1 LAMVRKFPQRLYA
14 LNPALGLYSCTCCRA
29 LVVEDRKTAS
39 GVAHINFFGGFWSGF
54 LRSLDVRGVFA
65 RVCVFKRQMNTSAKA
80 A

>member
-1 LAMVRKFPQRLYA
+1 MDPSYLSLSTLPLA
-14 LNPALGLYSCTCCRA
+14 CTCCRA

-65 RVCVFKRQMNTSAKA
+65 RV
-80 A
+80 